1 MQHHMRKSITTL
13 IFVLA
18 AGVAGGVFA
27 QAKAP
32 VAKPREA
39 GPLQLK
45 PDAPDRYVVVPGD
58 TLWSISERY
67 TDAATRWPEL
77 WNVNK
82 DEIKNP
88 HRIYPGNVIALD
100 RARGT
105 LSVSGTQKLTPRVRT
120 EASDQSAVP
129 AIPANII
136 EPFLSRPLVV
146 ELDGLDRAPQIIA
159 AEDNRVI
166 IGAGNRAVVTG
177 LGASKEETWHIY
189 QRGKAL
195 VDPDTQ
201 RTLGYEAM
209 FLGTARVI
217 KGGEPATVEIVSAV
231 REISKGDRLVAA
243 GQPRAVTYLPRA
255 PRPGIEG
262 RIIGIYGS
270 IDRVGEAGS
279 QSVVTLNRGKTH
291 GLEPG
296 HVLAIHR
303 KSGDAIVQAAS
314 RDAPAK
320 TVKLPE
326 ERYGLM
332 YVFRV
337 FDNVSYAMVMRVTK
351 PVHAQDVVRTP

>member
-18 AGVAGGVFA
+18 AGIAGGAFA

-32 VAKPREA
+32 AAKPREA

-88 HRIYPGNVIALD
+88 HRIYPGNVIVLD

-120 EASDQSAVP
+120 EATDKSAIP
-129 AIPANII
+129 AIPANVI

-146 ELDGLDRAPQIIA
+146 EIDGLARAPKIIA

-166 IGAGNRAVVTG
+166 IGAGNRAVVSG
-177 LGASKEETWHIY
+177 LGNSKEETWHIY

-195 VDPDTQ
+195 VDPDSQ

-217 KGGEPATVEIVSAV
+217 KAGEPATVEILTAL
-231 REISKGDRLVAA
+231 REISKGDSLIAA
-243 GQPRAVTYLPRA
+243 GEPRAVTYLPRA
-255 PRPGIEG
+255 PRPGIDG
-262 RIIGIYGS
+262 RIIAIYGS

-279 QSVVTLNRGKTH
+279 QSVVTLNRGKAH

-296 HVLAIHR
+296 HVLAVHR
-303 KSGDAIVQAAS
+303 KSGEAVVQVAT
-314 RDAPAK
+314 RDTPAK
-320 TVKLPE
+320 TVQLPE
-326 ERYGLM
+326 ERYGLV

-337 FDNVSYAMVMRVTK
+337 FDNVSYALVMRVSR
-351 PVHAQDVVRTP
+351 PVYALDVVRTP